1 MLRKIL
7 YSHKLYSLFSNNNS
21 YRNSQ
26 RKFFLIVGYTNLYI
40 HYIVHRSTPQEKAM
54 LRNTSN
60 LSYDIPTDIKDQQ
73 IKEINRLDEAAGSD
87 LVGYLHENEV
97 GKDQSFRG
105 PFGGRKIGVKV
116 MLFLRLKRLFVLFI
130 CFFMNFNY
138 PRFIESGKFLLFK

>member
-1 MLRKIL
+1 
-7 YSHKLYSLFSNNNS
+7 
-21 YRNSQ
+21 
-26 RKFFLIVGYTNLYI
+26 
-40 HYIVHRSTPQEKAM
+40 M

-73 IKEINRLDEAAGSD
+73 IKEINRLDQAAGSD

-105 PFGGRKIGVKV
+105 PFGGRKIGVQ
-116 MLFLRLKRLFVLFI
+116 FVLFLCFKSPI
-130 CFFMNFNY
+130 CVISLLFMNFNY